1 MPKSVKFIKSDEH
14 TDVAKYRVSTYVIR
28 KKQKS
33 EYKSNV
39 KTLLKILNSEYLTF
53 LDLL

>member
-1 MPKSVKFIKSDEH
+1 MFKNIKFIKSDEH
-14 TDVAKYRVSTYVIR
+14 TDVVKYIVTTYVIR

-33 EYKSNV
+33 DYKSNV
-39 KTLLKILNSEYLTF
+39 KTLLKILNLEYLTF